1 MIKIAIPGFGEV
13 ELKYLV
19 SDYSGT
25 LSVDGLLLNGV
36 KDRLNRLA
44 ESIDIHV
51 VTADTHGK
59 VKSQLAG
66 VNCKLTLLSGEDQDV
81 QKMQYVERLGTDSVV
96 AIGNGNNDRKML
108 SRAAI
113 GIAVCINEGASIDAI
128 EAATILVSS
137 PLDALDLL
145 IYPDRLKAT
154 LRF

>member
-1 MIKIAIPGFGEV
+1 MIKIGIPGFGEI
-13 ELKYLV
+13 ELKNLV

-25 LSVDGLLLNGV
+25 LSVDGLLLDGV
-36 KDRLNRLA
+36 KDRLNRLSQ
-44 ESIDIHV
+44 SIDIHV

-59 VKSQLAG
+59 VKSQLEG

-81 QKMQYVERLGTDSVV
+81 QKMRYVERLDADSVV

-113 GIAVCINEGASIDAI
+113 GIAVCMNEGASIDAI
-128 EAATILVSS
+128 KAATILVSS

>member
-1 MIKIAIPGFGEV
+1 MIKIGIPGFGEI
-13 ELKYLV
+13 ELKNLV

-25 LSVDGLLLNGV
+25 LSVDGFLLDGV
-36 KDRLNRLA
+36 KDRLNRLSQ
-44 ESIDIHV
+44 SIDIHV

-59 VKSQLAG
+59 VKSQLEG

-81 QKMQYVERLGTDSVV
+81 QKMRYVERLDADSVV

-113 GIAVCINEGASIDAI
+113 GIAVCMNEGASIDAI
-128 EAATILVSS
+128 KAATILVSS